1 MKKYILDSWNHNVLV
16 KFNKYIPTF
25 GIQIVMSKYRHFNS
39 FMKMFL
45 SSLNRTVSVLHN
57 INLTNCIRTNIC
69 DLYAVKL
76 KQITVSHQN
85 RPLPA
90 VYKGLSDRE
99 LDHIFI

>member
-1 MKKYILDSWNHNVLV
+1 
-16 KFNKYIPTF
+16 
-25 GIQIVMSKYRHFNS
+25 MSKYRHFNS

-57 INLTNCIRTNIC
+57 INLTKCIRTNVC

>member
-1 MKKYILDSWNHNVLV
+1 
-16 KFNKYIPTF
+16 
-25 GIQIVMSKYRHFNS
+25 MSKYRHFNS

-57 INLTNCIRTNIC
+57 INLTKCIRTNVC

-90 VYKGLSDRE
+90 VTNASLTENST
-99 LDHIFI
+99 IFSFKQN

>member
-1 MKKYILDSWNHNVLV
+1 
-16 KFNKYIPTF
+16 
-25 GIQIVMSKYRHFNS
+25 MSKYRHFNS

-57 INLTNCIRTNIC
+57 INLTKCIRTNVC
-69 DLYAVKL
+69 DLHVYAVKL

-85 RPLPA
+85 RLLPA
-90 VYKGLSDRE
+90 VYKCLSDRE

>member
-1 MKKYILDSWNHNVLV
+1 
-16 KFNKYIPTF
+16 
-25 GIQIVMSKYRHFNS
+25 MSKYRHFNS
-39 FMKMFL
+39 FMKMFP

-57 INLTNCIRTNIC
+57 INLTKCIRTNVC
-69 DLYAVKL
+69 DKLKISVKISVKL

-90 VYKGLSDRE
+90 EYKGLSDRE